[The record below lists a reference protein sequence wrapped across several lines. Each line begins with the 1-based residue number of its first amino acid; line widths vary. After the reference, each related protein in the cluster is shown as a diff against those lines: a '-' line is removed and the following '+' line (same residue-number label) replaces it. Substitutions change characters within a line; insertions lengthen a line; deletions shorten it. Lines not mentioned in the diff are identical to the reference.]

1 LSSPVDLAG
10 LFFVPQFLFLAYCVE
25 KLAFSRK
32 LVNSNNLKSAKLLF
46 LLGRVPAE
54 TLEIR

>member
-1 LSSPVDLAG
+1 VAA
-10 LFFVPQFLFLAYCVE
+10 LFFNRRSLLLAYCVE

-32 LVNSNNLKSAKLLF
+32 MVNSSNLKPAKLLF

>member
-1 LSSPVDLAG
+1 MRCQQSDKPKSLQLP
-10 LFFVPQFLFLAYCVE
+10 FLAYCVE

-32 LVNSNNLKSAKLLF
+32 LVNSSNLKPAKLLF
-46 LLGRVPAE
+46 LLGCATAE